1 MTEELA
7 EASIRVLIVDDFAET
22 RENLR
27 KLLQF
32 ESDIVVV
39 GAARSG
45 QEAIEI
51 ASETKPDIIL
61 MDINMEDMD
70 GITATESILSEVP
83 FTQVIILSVQ
93 SEQDYMRRAMMAGAR
108 DFMVKPPSS
117 EELIATIRRLSVF
130 AHEKRKDFER
140 PSVPL
145 AAQAPPGSPGHVPS
159 HRPAGKVLAF
169 YSPKGGVGC
178 TTIATN
184 IALGLDTEE
193 TPTVLVDGN
202 LQFGDVTVFLNLQS
216 KYSIIDLTSR
226 MDEIDPEIL
235 EDVLLLHEN
244 GLRVL
249 AAPPR
254 PEMADE
260 VNSDQIRTIIQFL
273 RTHFAYVV
281 VDTASTM
288 DDTTLAILDTADLLI
303 AICTPDIPAIK
314 DARHLFDLLHILEFP
329 AENVCFVVN
338 KMDRK
343 GGISAE
349 AVGENLKREVEAV
362 IPVDERTVTASIN
375 KGIPLIISDRSSP
388 QSRALMQL
396 MGTIKQR
403 LSDAEE
409 QEQEE
414 EVRERP
420 RLLGR

>member
-1 MTEELA
+1 MTEVA
-7 EASIRVLIVDDFAET
+7 EERIRVLIVDDFAET

-39 GAARSG
+39 GAAGSG
-45 QEAIEI
+45 HEAIEV
-51 ASETKPDIIL
+51 ASETKPDIVL

-70 GITATESILSEVP
+70 GITATEAILSEVP

-130 AHEKRKDFER
+130 ARDKRKEFEK
-140 PSVPL
+140 P
-145 AAQAPPGSPGHVPS
+145 AAADVAELPPGAAGYDSS
-159 HRPAGKVLAF
+159 HRPAGTVLAF

-202 LQFGDVTVFLNLQS
+202 LQFGDVSVFLNLQS
-216 KYSIIDLTSR
+216 KYSINDLTAR
-226 MDEIDPEIL
+226 MDDIDPEIL
-235 EDVLLLHEN
+235 EDVLLLHES

-260 VNSDQIRTIIQFL
+260 VNADQIRTIIQFL
-273 RTHFAYVV
+273 RRHFAYVV

-303 AICTPDIPAIK
+303 AICTPDIPSIK

-329 AENVCFVVN
+329 TENVCFVLN

-343 GGISAE
+343 GGISSE

-362 IPVDERTVTASIN
+362 IPMDERVVTASIN
-375 KGIPLIISDRSSP
+375 KGIPLILSDRSSP
-388 QSRALMQL
+388 QSRAIMQL

-403 LSDAEE
+403 LSEAQE

-414 EVRERP
+414 EVKERP
-420 RLLGR
+420 RMLGR

>member
-1 MTEELA
+1 MFW
-7 EASIRVLIVDDFAET
+7 I
-22 RENLR
+22 NL
-27 KLLQF
+27 
-32 ESDIVVV
+32 
-39 GAARSG
+39 GGRS
-45 QEAIEI
+45 
-51 ASETKPDIIL
+51 
-61 MDINMEDMD
+61 D
-70 GITATESILSEVP
+70 GITATESILREVP

-93 SEQDYMRRAMMAGAR
+93 SEQDYMCRAMMAGAR

-130 AHEKRKDFER
+130 AHEKREEFDR
-140 PSVPL
+140 PTASV
-145 AAQAPPGSPGHVPS
+145 AAEAPPGSAPS
-159 HRPAGKVLAF
+159 YRPTGKVLTF

-178 TTIATN
+178 TTIPTN

-202 LQFGDVTVFLNLQS
+202 LQFGDVSVFLNLQS
-216 KYSIIDLTSR
+216 KYSIVDLTSR

-273 RTHFAYVV
+273 RRHFAYVV

-288 DDTTLAILDTADLLI
+288 DDTTLAILDTTDLLI

-329 AENVCFVVN
+329 TQNVCFVVN
-338 KMDRK
+338 KMDRE

-362 IPVDERTVTASIN
+362 IPADERTVTASIN
-375 KGIPLIISDRSSP
+375 KGIPLIVSDRSSP

-403 LSDAEE
+403 LANAEDQKE
-409 QEQEE
+409 EE
-414 EVRERP
+414 EVKERP

>member
-1 MTEELA
+1 MTEIA

-22 RENLR
+22 RENIR

-51 ASETKPDIIL
+51 AIETKPDIVI

-70 GITATESILSEVP
+70 GITATESILNQVP
-83 FTQVIILSVQ
+83 YTQVIILSVQ

-130 AHEKRKDFER
+130 AHEKRKEFDR
-140 PSVPL
+140 PTAPVV
-145 AAQAPPGSPGHVPS
+145 AEAPPGTAGHVPS

-202 LQFGDVTVFLNLQS
+202 LQFGDVSVFLNLQS
-216 KYSIIDLTSR
+216 KYSIVDLTSR

-260 VNSDQIRTIIQFL
+260 VSSDQIRTIIQFL
-273 RTHFAYVV
+273 RRHFAYVV

-329 AENVCFVVN
+329 TQNVCFVIN

-362 IPVDERTVTASIN
+362 IPVDERVVTASIN
-375 KGIPLIISDRSSP
+375 KGIPLIVSDRSSP

-403 LSDAEE
+403 LAQAEE

>member
-1 MTEELA
+1 MTEVA

-22 RENLR
+22 RENIR

-45 QEAIEI
+45 QEAIEV
-51 ASETKPDIIL
+51 ASETKPDIII

-70 GITATESILSEVP
+70 GITATETILSEVP

-108 DFMVKPPSS
+108 DFIVKPPSS

-140 PSVPL
+140 PL
-145 AAQAPPGSPGHVPS
+145 APVSTDAPPGSAPS
-159 HRPAGKVLAF
+159 HRPTGKVLTF

-202 LQFGDVTVFLNLQS
+202 LQFGDVSVFLNLQS
-216 KYSIIDLTSR
+216 KYSINDLTSR

-260 VNSDQIRTIIQFL
+260 VNADQIRTIIQFL
-273 RTHFAYVV
+273 RRHFAYVV

-288 DDTTLAILDTADLLI
+288 DDITLAVLDTTDLLI

-314 DARHLFDLLHILEFP
+314 DARHLFDLLHILEYP
-329 AENVCFVVN
+329 TQNVCFVVN

-362 IPVDERTVTASIN
+362 IPVDERTVTESIN
-375 KGIPLIISDRSSP
+375 KGIPLIVSDRSSP

-403 LSDAEE
+403 LADAEDQKE
-409 QEQEE
+409 EE
-414 EVRERP
+414 EVKERP

>member
-1 MTEELA
+1 MTEVA
-7 EASIRVLIVDDFAET
+7 EERIRVLIVDDFAET

-39 GAARSG
+39 GAAGSG
-45 QEAIEI
+45 HEAIEV
-51 ASETKPDIIL
+51 ASETKPDIVL

-70 GITATESILSEVP
+70 GITATEAILSEVP

-130 AHEKRKDFER
+130 AHDKRKEFEK
-140 PSVPL
+140 P
-145 AAQAPPGSPGHVPS
+145 AAADVAELPPGAAGYDSS
-159 HRPAGKVLAF
+159 HRPAGTVLAF

-202 LQFGDVTVFLNLQS
+202 LQFGDVSVFLNLQS
-216 KYSIIDLTSR
+216 KYSINDLTAR
-226 MDEIDPEIL
+226 MDDIDPEIL
-235 EDVLLLHEN
+235 EDVLLLHES

-260 VNSDQIRTIIQFL
+260 VSADQIRTIIQFL
-273 RTHFAYVV
+273 RRHFAYVV

-329 AENVCFVVN
+329 TENVCFVLN

-343 GGISAE
+343 GGISSE

-362 IPVDERTVTASIN
+362 IPMDERVVTASIN
-375 KGIPLIISDRSSP
+375 KGIPLILSDRSSP
-388 QSRALMQL
+388 QSRAIMQL

-403 LSDAEE
+403 LSEAQE

-414 EVRERP
+414 EVKERP
-420 RLLGR
+420 RMLGR

>member
-1 MTEELA
+1 MTEVA

-45 QEAIEI
+45 QEAIEV
-51 ASETKPDIIL
+51 ATETKPDIVL

-70 GITATESILSEVP
+70 GITATESILREVP

-130 AHEKRKDFER
+130 AHEKREEFER
-140 PSVPL
+140 PSAPVS
-145 AAQAPPGSPGHVPS
+145 ADTPPGSAPS
-159 HRPAGKVLAF
+159 HRPTGKVLTF

-184 IALGLDTEE
+184 LALGLDTEE

-202 LQFGDVTVFLNLQS
+202 LQFGDVSVFLNLQS
-216 KYSIIDLTSR
+216 KYSINDLTSR

-260 VNSDQIRTIIQFL
+260 VNADQIRTIIQFL
-273 RTHFAYVV
+273 RRHFAYVV

-288 DDTTLAILDTADLLI
+288 DDITLAILDTTDLLI

-314 DARHLFDLLHILEFP
+314 DARHLFDLLHILEYP
-329 AENVCFVVN
+329 TQNVCFVVN

-403 LSDAEE
+403 LADAEE
-409 QEQEE
+409 HKEEE
-414 EVRERP
+414 EVKERP

>member
-1 MTEELA
+1 MTEAA
-7 EASIRVLIVDDFAET
+7 EESIRVLIVDDFAET
-22 RENLR
+22 RENIR

-45 QEAIEI
+45 EEAIEI
-51 ASETKPDIIL
+51 ASETRPDIVL

-70 GITATESILSEVP
+70 GITATEAILSKVP
-83 FTQVIILSVQ
+83 FTQVIVLSVQ

-117 EELIATIRRLSVF
+117 EELIATIRRLSSF
-130 AHEKRKDFER
+130 AHDKRKEFER
-140 PSVPL
+140 PV
-145 AAQAPPGSPGHVPS
+145 APITAEATPGTPGYDLS

-202 LQFGDVTVFLNLQS
+202 LQFGDVSVFLNLQS
-216 KYSIIDLTSR
+216 KYSINDLTAR
-226 MDEIDPEIL
+226 MDDIDPEIL

-260 VNSDQIRTIIQFL
+260 VSADQIRTIIQFL
-273 RTHFAYVV
+273 RRHFAYVV
-281 VDTASTM
+281 VDTASSM

-303 AICTPDIPAIK
+303 ALCTPDIPAIK

-329 AENVCFVVN
+329 TENVCFVLN

-343 GGISAE
+343 GGISSE
-349 AVGENLKREVEAV
+349 AVGENLKREVEAI
-362 IPVDERTVTASIN
+362 IPLDERTVTASIN
-375 KGIPLIISDRSSP
+375 KGIPLILSDRSSP
-388 QSRALMQL
+388 QSRAIMQL

-403 LSDAEE
+403 IADAEE
-409 QEQEE
+409 QAQEE
-414 EVRERP
+414 EVKERP
-420 RLLGR
+420 RMLGR

>member
-1 MTEELA
+1 MTEVA

-22 RENLR
+22 RENIR

-140 PSVPL
+140 PL
-145 AAQAPPGSPGHVPS
+145 APVSTDAPPGSEPS
-159 HRPAGKVLAF
+159 HRPTGKVLAF

-202 LQFGDVTVFLNLQS
+202 LQFGDVSVFLNLQS
-216 KYSIIDLTSR
+216 KYSINDLTSR
-226 MDEIDPEIL
+226 MDEIDMEIL

-260 VNSDQIRTIIQFL
+260 VNADQIRTIIQFL
-273 RTHFAYVV
+273 RRHFAYVV

-288 DDTTLAILDTADLLI
+288 DDTTLAILDTTDLLI

-329 AENVCFVVN
+329 TQNVCFVVN

-375 KGIPLIISDRSSP
+375 KGIPLIVSDRSSP

-403 LSDAEE
+403 LADAENQKE
-409 QEQEE
+409 EE
-414 EVRERP
+414 EVKERP

>member
-1 MTEELA
+1 MTEAA
-7 EASIRVLIVDDFAET
+7 EESIRVLIVDDFAET
-22 RENLR
+22 RENIR

-51 ASETKPDIIL
+51 ASETKPDIII

-70 GITATESILSEVP
+70 GITATESILREVP

-117 EELIATIRRLSVF
+117 EELIATIRRLAVF
-130 AHEKRKDFER
+130 AHEKRKEFER
-140 PSVPL
+140 P
-145 AAQAPPGSPGHVPS
+145 AAPVAADLPPGSAGHVPS
-159 HRPAGKVLAF
+159 HRPTGKVLAF

-184 IALGLDTEE
+184 IALSLDTED

-202 LQFGDVTVFLNLQS
+202 LQFGDVSVFLNLQS
-216 KYSIIDLTSR
+216 KYSINDLTSR
-226 MDEIDPEIL
+226 MEEIDTEIL
-235 EDVLLLHEN
+235 EDILLLHEN

-254 PEMADE
+254 PELADE
-260 VNSDQIRTIIQFL
+260 VSADQIRTIIQFL
-273 RTHFAYVV
+273 RGHFAYVV
-281 VDTASTM
+281 VDTASSM
-288 DDTTLAILDTADLLI
+288 DDTTLAILDTTDLLI
-303 AICTPDIPAIK
+303 AICTPDIPSIK

-329 AENVCFVVN
+329 TQNVCFVVN

-362 IPVDERTVTASIN
+362 IPVDERVVTASIN
-375 KGIPLIISDRSSP
+375 KGIPLIVSDRSSP

-403 LSDAEE
+403 LVSADEE
-409 QEQEE
+409 QEDE

>member
-1 MTEELA
+1 MTEVA
-7 EASIRVLIVDDFAET
+7 EENIRVLIVDDFAET

-45 QEAIEI
+45 QEAIEV
-51 ASETKPDIIL
+51 AAETKPDIVL

-70 GITATESILSEVP
+70 GITATEAILSEVP

-130 AHEKRKDFER
+130 AHDKRKEFER
-140 PSVPL
+140 PDAT
-145 AAQAPPGSPGHVPS
+145 AAAELPPGTGGYDSS
-159 HRPAGKVLAF
+159 HRPAGTVLAF

-202 LQFGDVTVFLNLQS
+202 LQFGDVSVFLNLQS
-216 KYSIIDLTSR
+216 KYSINDLTAR
-226 MDEIDPEIL
+226 MDDIDSEIL

-260 VNSDQIRTIIQFL
+260 VSADQIRTIIQFL
-273 RTHFAYVV
+273 RRHFAYVV

-329 AENVCFVVN
+329 TQNVCFVLN

-349 AVGENLKREVEAV
+349 AVGENLKLEVEAV
-362 IPVDERTVTASIN
+362 IPMDERAVTASIN
-375 KGIPLIISDRSSP
+375 KGIPLILSDRSSP

-403 LSDAEE
+403 LSEAEE

-414 EVRERP
+414 EVKERP
-420 RLLGR
+420 RMLGR

>member
-1 MTEELA
+1 MTEVA

-22 RENLR
+22 RENFR

-51 ASETKPDIIL
+51 ASETKPDVVL

-70 GITATESILSEVP
+70 GITATESILREVP

-130 AHEKRKDFER
+130 AHEKREEFER
-140 PSVPL
+140 PL
-145 AAQAPPGSPGHVPS
+145 APVSTDAPPGSAPS
-159 HRPAGKVLAF
+159 HRPTGKVLTF

-216 KYSIIDLTSR
+216 KYSINDLTSR
-226 MDEIDPEIL
+226 MDEMDPEIL

-260 VNSDQIRTIIQFL
+260 VNADQIRTIIQFL
-273 RTHFAYVV
+273 RQHFAYVV

-288 DDTTLAILDTADLLI
+288 DDTTLAILDTTDLLI

-329 AENVCFVVN
+329 TQNVCFVVN

-362 IPVDERTVTASIN
+362 IPADERTVTASIN
-375 KGIPLIISDRSSP
+375 KGIPLIVSDRSSP

-403 LSDAEE
+403 LADAEDQKE
-409 QEQEE
+409 EE
-414 EVRERP
+414 EVKERP

>member
-1 MTEELA
+1 MTEVA
-7 EASIRVLIVDDFAET
+7 EERIRVLIVDDFAET

-39 GAARSG
+39 GAAGSG
-45 QEAIEI
+45 QEAIAV
-51 ASETKPDIIL
+51 ASETKPDIVL

-70 GITATESILSEVP
+70 GITATEAILSEVP

-130 AHEKRKDFER
+130 AHDKRKEFEK
-140 PSVPL
+140 P
-145 AAQAPPGSPGHVPS
+145 AAADVAELPPGAAGYDSS
-159 HRPAGKVLAF
+159 HRPAGTVLAF

-202 LQFGDVTVFLNLQS
+202 LQFGDVSVFLNLQS
-216 KYSIIDLTSR
+216 KYSINDLTAR
-226 MDEIDPEIL
+226 MDDIDPEIL
-235 EDVLLLHEN
+235 EDVLLLHES

-260 VNSDQIRTIIQFL
+260 VNADQIRTIIQFL
-273 RTHFAYVV
+273 RRHFAYVV

-329 AENVCFVVN
+329 TENVCFVLN

-343 GGISAE
+343 GGISSE

-362 IPVDERTVTASIN
+362 IPMDERVVTASIN
-375 KGIPLIISDRSSP
+375 KGIPLILSDRSSP
-388 QSRALMQL
+388 QSRAIMQL

-403 LSDAEE
+403 LSEAQE

-414 EVRERP
+414 EVKERP
-420 RLLGR
+420 RMLGR

>member
-1 MTEELA
+1 MTEAA
-7 EASIRVLIVDDFAET
+7 EESIRVLIVDDFAET
-22 RENLR
+22 RENIR

-45 QEAIEI
+45 EEAIEM
-51 ASETKPDIIL
+51 ASETKPDIVL

-70 GITATESILSEVP
+70 GITATETILSKVP
-83 FTQVIILSVQ
+83 FTQVIVLSIQ

-108 DFMVKPPSS
+108 DFIVKPPSS

-130 AHEKRKDFER
+130 AHDKRREFER
-140 PSVPL
+140 STAPL
-145 AAQAPPGSPGHVPS
+145 AADGPPGSGGKDS

-184 IALGLDTEE
+184 IALALDTEE

-216 KYSIIDLTSR
+216 KYSINDLTAR
-226 MDEIDPEIL
+226 MDDIDPEIL

-260 VNSDQIRTIIQFL
+260 VTADQIRTIIQFL
-273 RTHFAYVV
+273 RRHFAYVI
-281 VDTASTM
+281 VDTASAM
-288 DDTTLAILDTADLLI
+288 DDTTLAILDTADLLV

-329 AENVCFVVN
+329 TENVCFVLN

-343 GGISAE
+343 GGISVE

-362 IPVDERTVTASIN
+362 IPLDERAVTASIN
-375 KGIPLIISDRSSP
+375 KGIPLILSDRSSP
-388 QSRALMQL
+388 QSRAIMQL

-403 LSDAEE
+403 IADAEE
-409 QEQEE
+409 QAQEE
-414 EVRERP
+414 EVKERP
-420 RLLGR
+420 RMLGR